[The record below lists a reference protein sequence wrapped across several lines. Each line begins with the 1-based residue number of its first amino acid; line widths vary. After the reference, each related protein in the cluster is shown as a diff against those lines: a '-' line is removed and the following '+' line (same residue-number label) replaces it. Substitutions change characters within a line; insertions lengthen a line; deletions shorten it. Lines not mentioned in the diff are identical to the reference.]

1 MLITASVT
9 ITGAAVAAV
18 VAAQGGFG
26 TVEQH
31 TDLAGRPRFVTATRL
46 DAGHDDT
53 HDDDHDDDDNDDDKV
68 DTTVRKGTTR

>member
-1 MLITASVT
+1 
-9 ITGAAVAAV
+9 

-53 HDDDHDDDDNDDDKV
+53 HDDDDKV